1 MSFAED
7 PYEQEWQPPQ
17 ASLPAGLRGAALE
30 ENLEALYANGREN
43 WLDITFLTAGA
54 RAAGSVCRLEWNKQ
68 GQGTGFLVAPDLIL
82 TNYHVINPPGYT
94 GELETRLRSCAVRF
108 GAASTAD
115 GGVSAGN
122 KLVKL
127 HKEALVQSSAIAQLD
142 YALLR
147 LREPVEDGSLIVKAS
162 LSDEA
167 IYEEQYANIIQHP
180 LGGAM
185 KVALRQNQVVK
196 LLPSRVYYMSDTLEG
211 SSGSPV
217 FDDEWRV
224 IALHRAAGLR
234 DENGQVLLKANV
246 GVPILDI
253 LAEIEPYLPG
263 GV

>member
-1 MSFAED
+1 M
-7 PYEQEWQPPQ
+7 
-17 ASLPAGLRGAALE
+17 
-30 ENLEALYANGREN
+30 
-43 WLDITFLTAGA
+43 
-54 RAAGSVCRLEWNKQ
+54 
-68 GQGTGFLVAPDLIL
+68 
-82 TNYHVINPPGYT
+82 
-94 GELETRLRSCAVRF
+94 RF

-127 HKEALVQSSAIAQLD
+127 HKEALVQSSAIKQLD

-196 LLPSRVYYMSDTLEG
+196 LLPSRVYYMSDTLGG

-234 DENGQVLLKANV
+234 DDNGQVLLKANE